1 MDRHWQKGFSFVEL
15 VITVGVI
22 LVATTWAMQALL
34 RYLRTAEAQAD
45 AREVSAILNRA
56 RQVAIKENCSITA
69 TAGTGG
75 FTMTKGAT
83 CSVGAGGSLIL
94 PGMTSAGLFKTSR
107 EHHLSGL
114 ASAVFSNLGNATTSG
129 TFTSTIHEGS
139 TTMRVVV
146 DRSGRIGIEQ

>member
-22 LVATTWAMQALL
+22 LVATTWAMPSFL

-45 AREVSAILNRA
+45 AREVTAILNRA
-56 RQVAIKENCSITA
+56 RQDAIKENCSITA
-69 TAGTGG
+69 TRGTGG

-94 PGMTSAGLFKTSR
+94 PGMTSAGLFKTSQNIT
-107 EHHLSGL
+107 LTGI

-129 TFTSTIHEGS
+129 TFTLTSTKYG
-139 TTMRVVV
+139 TTMRVIV
-146 DRSGRIGIEQ
+146 DPSGRIWIQQ